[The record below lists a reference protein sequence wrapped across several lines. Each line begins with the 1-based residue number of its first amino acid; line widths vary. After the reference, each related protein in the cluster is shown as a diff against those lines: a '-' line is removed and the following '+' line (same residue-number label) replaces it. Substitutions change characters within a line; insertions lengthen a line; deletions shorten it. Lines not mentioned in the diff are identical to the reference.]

1 METRAH
7 HVLIGLFMVILTTAA
22 LLLALALGKPDSNK
36 SSTYYKVVF
45 NEAVSGLSK
54 GSIVQYSG
62 IKVGDVVEL
71 ALDANDPRKVW
82 ARIRIEGRI
91 PIKKNTQAVLAV
103 TGITGVSIIQLSG
116 GTPESPLL
124 VGKNGEDPII
134 VASRSPLAKLFEGG
148 GDMMS
153 NLNELVL
160 STRQILSVENSQRIN
175 QTLINLEAISDSFAH
190 QGTDITILI
199 KELTRASQLAQTT
212 LEKTTTLMGNAD
224 KLLATNGAKALGSAK
239 NTMASLER
247 TSAQLER
254 LIGNNQGAL
263 HNGLQA
269 FNDLA
274 PALQEL
280 RKTLAAIGAIAR
292 QLQDNP
298 SEYLLGQKKIKE
310 FQP

>member
-22 LLLALALGKPDSNK
+22 LLLALALGKPDTNRSN
-36 SSTYYKVVF
+36 TYYKVVF

-54 GSIVQYSG
+54 GSTVQYSG
-62 IKVGDVVEL
+62 IKVGDIAEL

-82 ARIRIEGRI
+82 ARIRIDGHV
-91 PIKKNTQAVLAV
+91 PIKENTRATVAV
-103 TGITGVSIIQLSG
+103 TGITGTSVIQLSG

-160 STRQILSVENSQRIN
+160 STRQILSAENSERIN
-175 QTLINLEAISDSFAH
+175 QTLINLEAITGSFAH
-190 QGTDITILI
+190 QSTDIPVLI
-199 KELTRASQLAQTT
+199 KELTGASRLAQTA
-212 LEKTTTLMGNAD
+212 LQKAATLMGNAD
-224 KLLATNGAKALGSAK
+224 KLLAANGADILSSAK
-239 NTMASLER
+239 NTMTSLER
-247 TSAQLER
+247 SSARLER
-254 LIGNNQGAL
+254 LIRNNQSAL
-263 HNGLQA
+263 HNGLQG
-269 FNDLA
+269 FNNLA

-280 RKTLAAIGAIAR
+280 RKTLTAIGTIAR

-298 SEYLLGQKKIKE
+298 RDYLLRQKKIKE

>member
-22 LLLALALGKPDSNK
+22 LLLALALGKPDTNRSH
-36 SSTYYKVVF
+36 TYYRVVF

-54 GSIVQYSG
+54 GSTVQYSG
-62 IKVGDVVEL
+62 IKVGDVAEL
-71 ALDANDPRKVW
+71 TLDANDPRKVW
-82 ARIRIEGRI
+82 ARIRIEGHI
-91 PIKKNTQAVLAV
+91 PIKENTQAVLTI
-103 TGITGVSIIQLSG
+103 TGITGTSVIQLSG

-134 VASRSPLAKLFEGG
+134 VATRSPLAKLFEGG

-160 STRQILSVENSQRIN
+160 STRQILSAENSERIN

-190 QGTDITILI
+190 QSTDVPMLI
-199 KELTRASQLAQTT
+199 KELTGASQLAQTA
-212 LEKTTTLMGNAD
+212 LQKAATLMGNAD
-224 KLLATNGAKALGSAK
+224 KLLATNGAKTLSSAK

-247 TSAQLER
+247 SSAQLER
-254 LIGNNQGAL
+254 LIGSNQSAL
-263 HNGLQA
+263 HNGLQG

-280 RKTLAAIGAIAR
+280 RKTLAAISTIAR

-298 SEYLLGQKKIKE
+298 REYLLGQRKIKE